1 MAYLD
6 AILNSEL
13 LSYIVATILITIAV
27 WLFSGLYSCATC
39 SKKEHGEEDGVKTM
53 TTKSWFK
60 LLLGIA
66 CVACSGLLV
75 YRNVMSTPPPTSASP
90 PPIGYVRG
98 APIAQI
104 GGNDSDSEDSNFN

>member
-27 WLFSGLYSCATC
+27 WLFSGLYSCVTC
-39 SKKEHGEEDGVKTM
+39 SKKERGDDDVKKM

-66 CVACSGLLV
+66 CAACSGLLV
-75 YRNVMSTPPPTSASP
+75 YRNVMSAPPPTASP

-98 APIAQI
+98 GPIAQI